1 MVFNPLKRRRK
12 LFILTSVSFYK
23 LHIAPSVLNETDVIR
38 HSEWNATL
46 KTSLRIDVKVF
57 FRDTKHVGPLLQKAI
72 RDLSNKAPVML
83 CLCLPIFPSPKL
95 STRCVAVSGSACYG
109 GGKGAKA
116 CTTNSAHERLMQ
128 QEQLSSIVSL
138 QISSVP
144 HFASQCVSSKRAGEG
159 RVQRRKQTKI
169 RWKE

>member
-1 MVFNPLKRRRK
+1 MLGHFCKKQSEICQTKPLSCFVFASL
-12 LFILTSVSFYK
+12 SF
-23 LHIAPSVLNETDVIR
+23 L
-38 HSEWNATL
+38 
-46 KTSLRIDVKVF
+46 
-57 FRDTKHVGPLLQKAI
+57 
-72 RDLSNKAPVML
+72 
-83 CLCLPIFPSPKL
+83 SPKL

-159 RVQRRKQTKI
+159 RTERKQTKI
-169 RWKE
+169 R